1 MMAYGDDHV
10 VATSAITARKETSRV
25 EGKVGGG
32 LDGEE
37 KSLTWSPNRSSPP
50 FHAPSF
56 PFAASFA
63 ARVIARGLDISLE
76 ASN

>member
-1 MMAYGDDHV
+1 M
-10 VATSAITARKETSRV
+10 

-56 PFAASFA
+56 PLAASFA